1 MHGWI
6 GVIPQI
12 KTNSPVHFNSQAVK
26 MHTAVITHMTLIVA
40 IDKNLQVTTQWVD

>member
-1 MHGWI
+1 MSYHKLKPI
-6 GVIPQI
+6 APFIV
-12 KTNSPVHFNSQAVK
+12 NSQAVK